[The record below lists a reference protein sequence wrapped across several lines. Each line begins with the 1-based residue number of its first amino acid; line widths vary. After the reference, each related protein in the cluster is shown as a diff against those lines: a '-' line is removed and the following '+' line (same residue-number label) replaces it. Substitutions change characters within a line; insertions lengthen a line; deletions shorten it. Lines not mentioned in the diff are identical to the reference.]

1 MAGKGG
7 GWALGVALV
16 LLGVLLL
23 LQNLGVEL
31 GRVLLGLVFLGGGG
45 GFLVAYLQDRSLW
58 WALIPGGGLLGLGLA
73 LLAGEAAW
81 GGALFLL
88 GVGLGFAGVYVADRG
103 QWWALIPGGILLSLA
118 AVALVEGLFPGT
130 DAGFLLFLGLALTF
144 GLLFLLGHRWA
155 LWPALGVLVPLGL
168 ASAPLRSFLTYALP
182 LVLILAGAYLL
193 WRGWRRAS

>member
-1 MAGKGG
+1 M
-7 GWALGVALV
+7 
-16 LLGVLLL
+16 
-23 LQNLGVEL
+23 
-31 GRVLLGLVFLGGGG
+31 
-45 GFLVAYLQDRSLW
+45 
-58 WALIPGGGLLGLGLA
+58 
-73 LLAGEAAW
+73 AGEATW

-88 GVGLGFAGVYVADRG
+88 GAGFGFAGVYAADRG

-168 ASAPLRSFLTYALP
+168 GSPPLRGFLAYALP
-182 LVLILAGAYLL
+182 LALILSGGYLF
-193 WRGWRRAS
+193 WRGLGRNPQAK